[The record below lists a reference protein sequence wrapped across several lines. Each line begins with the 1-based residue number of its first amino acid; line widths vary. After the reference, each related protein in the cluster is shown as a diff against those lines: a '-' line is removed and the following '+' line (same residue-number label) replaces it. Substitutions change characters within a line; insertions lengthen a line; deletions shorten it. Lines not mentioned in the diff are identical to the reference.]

1 MQIQMLDTIPRHL
14 LAPARKMNLNA
25 MEQDFTYVIAQNKPS
40 TQCECYPK
48 TVKLFEEG
56 LISKREY
63 NIISELN
70 KENFMPYFMGIL

>member
-14 LAPARKMNLNA
+14 LVPARKMNLNA
-25 MEQDFTYVIAQNKPS
+25 MEQDFTYVIAQNI
-40 TQCECYPK
+40 

>member
-14 LAPARKMNLNA
+14 LAPARKMNLNT
-25 MEQDFTYVIAQNKPS
+25 MEQDFTYVIAQNI
-40 TQCECYPK
+40 

-56 LISKREY
+56 LISEREY

>member
-14 LAPARKMNLNA
+14 LAPARKMSLNA
-25 MEQDFTYVIAQNKPS
+25 MEQDFTYVIAQNI
-40 TQCECYPK
+40 

-56 LISKREY
+56 LISEREY

>member
-25 MEQDFTYVIAQNKPS
+25 MEQDFTYVIAQNI
-40 TQCECYPK
+40 

-56 LISKREY
+56 LYIKA
-63 NIISELN
+63 
-70 KENFMPYFMGIL
+70 

>member
-1 MQIQMLDTIPRHL
+1 MQIQVLDTIPRHL
-14 LAPARKMNLNA
+14 LAPPRKMTLNA
-25 MEQDFTYVIAQNKPS
+25 MEQDFTYVIAQKI
-40 TQCECYPK
+40 

-56 LISKREY
+56 LISEREY

>member
-1 MQIQMLDTIPRHL
+1 MHIQMLDTIPRHL

-25 MEQDFTYVIAQNKPS
+25 MEQDFTYVIAQNI
-40 TQCECYPK
+40 

-56 LISKREY
+56 LISEREY

>member
-14 LAPARKMNLNA
+14 LVPARKMNLNA
-25 MEQDFTYVIAQNKPS
+25 MEQDFTYVIAQNI
-40 TQCECYPK
+40 

-56 LISKREY
+56 LISEREY

>member
-1 MQIQMLDTIPRHL
+1 MQIQMLDTIPSHL
-14 LAPARKMNLNA
+14 LASARNMNLNA
-25 MEQDFTYVIAQNKPS
+25 MEHDFTYVFAQNI
-40 TQCECYPK
+40 

>member
-14 LAPARKMNLNA
+14 LAPARKMNRNA
-25 MEQDFTYVIAQNKPS
+25 MEQDFTYVIAQNI
-40 TQCECYPK
+40 